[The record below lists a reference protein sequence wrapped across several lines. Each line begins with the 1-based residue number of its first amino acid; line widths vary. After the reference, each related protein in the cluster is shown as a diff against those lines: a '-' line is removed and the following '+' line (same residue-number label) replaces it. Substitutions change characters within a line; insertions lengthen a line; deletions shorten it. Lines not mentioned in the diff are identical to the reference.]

1 MHVNIRPVHAVVV
14 LATLAVVAIAASV
27 SLLLL
32 DLRSREL
39 TRSRQEAVSLAEIYG
54 EQAQQQIEAIDL
66 AMTGVQE
73 RLQTA
78 FGESLSLDS
87 LPIHLL
93 LRTRILGVPQL
104 RVMFLVDDQGRIV
117 NVSNEGQSTDIS
129 VADRSYF
136 KTFLQSAKDELYIDK
151 PVRSRLNG
159 NWSMF
164 LSKRVTD
171 AKGRFKGV
179 VVAGLNLEKYEQGFR
194 SSPLDSVHSI
204 SLYFEDGTLIASS
217 PHKDN
222 LVGNASPEFS
232 GEKLPG
238 ATDKVRLIQHRSG
251 DGSVQVFALGHLSHY
266 PLLVGVS
273 NDEELSL
280 ASWRETAV
288 PIAMGAGLMAFFIV
302 VVAFLLAG
310 EMQREETLSHA
321 LNQVTNRYEHT
332 VDSVMDAIVAID
344 AQQKIVLFNPAAEH
358 MFKREA
364 SETLG
369 QPLGVLLP
377 ERFKTLHHSHV
388 MDFSVSDSTSRTMAP
403 QLDIVGIRSDGVEF
417 PIESTISV
425 TQMGGVVQMTAVL
438 RDVSEHRRAEAEL
451 RQMNTQLRE
460 LSASLQDVREQE
472 RSRIARELHDE
483 LGQQLTGLKLDFSW
497 LRTRLKEGRTVE
509 PEKVDGMKQ
518 GLDQAIAS
526 VRRISTELRPPI
538 LDDLGFGEAV
548 VWQAEDIAKRSG
560 LTLEMDMAAADKVQ
574 DANLA
579 TALFRITQESMTNI
593 VRHAQAGHVCISL
606 KAFEDQLVL
615 TVRDDGV
622 GYTEH
627 RKGGVGLVS
636 MQERAM
642 AMGGTFHVGRHGEG
656 AGTEITVSLPL
667 SLPVFQKESS

>member
-1 MHVNIRPVHAVVV
+1 MHVNNRPIHAVVV
-14 LATLAVVAIAASV
+14 LATLAVLAIAVSV

-32 DLRSREL
+32 EMRSREL
-39 TRSRQEAVSLAEIYG
+39 TRSRQEAVSLAEIYS
-54 EQAQQQIEAIDL
+54 EQAQQQVEAIDL

-78 FGESLSLDS
+78 FGESLGLDS

-104 RVMFLVDDQGRIV
+104 RVMFLVNEHGRIV
-117 NVSNEGQSTDIS
+117 NVSNESQSTDIS
-129 VADRSYF
+129 VIDRNYF
-136 KTFLQSAKDELYIDK
+136 KVFSEAVHEGLYIDK
-151 PVRSRLNG
+151 PVRSRING

-194 SSPLDSVHSI
+194 SNPLDSVHSV
-204 SLYFEDGTLIASS
+204 SLYFEDGTLIASN
-217 PHKDN
+217 PHKEN
-222 LVGNASPEFS
+222 QVGNTSPEFS
-232 GEKLPG
+232 GEKLPSP
-238 ATDKVRLIQHRSG
+238 TDKVRLIQHRSG
-251 DGSVQVFALGHLSHY
+251 DGSVHVFALGHLSHY

-288 PIAMGAGLMAFFIV
+288 PIAMGAGLIGFFII
-302 VVAFLLAG
+302 VVAFLLVG

-321 LNQVTNRYEHT
+321 LKQVTNRYEHT

-344 AQQKIVLFNPAAEH
+344 DQQKIVLFNPAAER
-358 MFKREA
+358 MFKRVA
-364 SETLG
+364 ADALG
-369 QPLGVLLP
+369 QSLGLLMP
-377 ERFKTLHHSHV
+377 ERFKILHKHHV
-388 MDFSVSDSTSRTMAP
+388 MDFTSSSGVSRTMAP
-403 QLDIVGIRSDGVEF
+403 QLDIVGMRADGVEF
-417 PIESTISV
+417 PIESTISI
-425 TQMGGVVQMTAVL
+425 THLGGEVQMTAVL

-497 LRTRLKEGRTVE
+497 LRSRLKDGRTAE
-509 PEKVDGMKQ
+509 PEKVEEMKHS
-518 GLDQAIAS
+518 LDQAIAS

-548 VWQAEDIAKRSG
+548 VWQAQEIAKRSS
-560 LTLEMDMAAADKVQ
+560 LVLDMDLAAADKVH
-574 DANLA
+574 DASLA

-593 VRHAQAGHVCISL
+593 VRHAQARHVFISL
-606 KAFEDQLVL
+606 KTVDEQLVL
-615 TVRDDGV
+615 SVRDDGV
-622 GYTEH
+622 GYMVP
-627 RKGGVGLVS
+627 RKGGVGLAS
-636 MQERAM
+636 MQERAR
-642 AMGGTFHVGRHGEG
+642 AMGGVFQVGRHGDG
-656 AGTEITVSLPL
+656 PGTEITVSLPL
-667 SLPVFQKESS
+667 SLAVFEKELS